1 MAEWT
6 VESRRIA
13 SRSAV
18 EIAGFRRSVQVS
30 SVGEQP
36 PRAGG
41 GGGGAAPRGQET
53 PAVIVEDGTAIDR
66 LSYDALL
73 ARAAAHGEWR
83 TLTLNLPSDER
94 APTVRIAI
102 DQGNGGQPYL
112 RHTLTLDAATGAVA
126 SYAPFS
132 SQTTG
137 QKARSWIRFLH
148 TGEALGIVGQTI
160 AGLVSF
166 TSILMVWTGLALAY
180 RRLLQP
186 LFRRKTVT
194 AARPEAA

>member
-1 MAEWT
+1 M
-6 VESRRIA
+6 R
-13 SRSAV
+13 
-18 EIAGFRRSVQVS
+18 
-30 SVGEQP
+30 
-36 PRAGG
+36 GG
-41 GGGGAAPRGQET
+41 GGRRAAPGRSRRSIAQ
-53 PAVIVEDGTAIDR
+53 DGTAIDR
-66 LSYDALL
+66 LGYDALL

-83 TLTLNLPSDER
+83 TLTLNIPADPD
-94 APTVRIAI
+94 APTVRIGI
-102 DQGNGGQPYL
+102 DEGNGGQPQL
-112 RHTLTLDAATGAVA
+112 RHTLTLDASTGAVE

-186 LFRRKTVT
+186 LWRRKAVT
-194 AARPEAA
+194 TAPEAA